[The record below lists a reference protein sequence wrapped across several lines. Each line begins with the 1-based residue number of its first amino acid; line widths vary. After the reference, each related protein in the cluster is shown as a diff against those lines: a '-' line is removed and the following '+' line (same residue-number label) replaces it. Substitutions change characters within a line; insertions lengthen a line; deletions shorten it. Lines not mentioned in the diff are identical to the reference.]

1 VVLLADTACS
11 RQDLGASVGDRKAWS
26 CGFCGHLGLVTLLK
40 TVCGRRMPQIR
51 NQKKG
56 TCQLLSAGVWV
67 PCHTQGQPG
76 SCQTEKQQATSLAGL
91 PTLEAGVSGPLGR
104 MQGAKARKGEKK
116 SGLHTSSG
124 KFTTHTRFAK
134 NRPRLASNARRTSPN
149 GGHARKSLN
158 SFFARRTAGCRVR
171 APSQDRRSCKSYAA
185 ERGLG
190 LQGARSTSTSLFT
203 DAKPYGELEG
213 NTCVTVQ
220 PPGTRTASRRGS
232 GPAWMLRRA
241 CGAVRLCF
249 PLALL
254 GLWANVMT

>member
-1 VVLLADTACS
+1 
-11 RQDLGASVGDRKAWS
+11 
-26 CGFCGHLGLVTLLK
+26 
-40 TVCGRRMPQIR
+40 MPQIR

-134 NRPRLASNARRTSPN
+134 NRPRLASN
-149 GGHARKSLN
+149 
-158 SFFARRTAGCRVR
+158 ARRTAGCRVR

>member
-1 VVLLADTACS
+1 MVLLADTACS

-158 SFFARRTAGCRVR
+158 SFFARRTAGCRVP
-171 APSQDRRSCKSYAA
+171 APSKRPLILQSYAA
-185 ERGLG
+185 GVACDCMG
-190 LQGARSTSTSLFT
+190 
-203 DAKPYGELEG
+203 
-213 NTCVTVQ
+213 
-220 PPGTRTASRRGS
+220 RTARRPVCSPTPSPMANCWRATPALPCSHQARGQLPGVGAAQHGCFVVLVALSACASHWPFSGS
-232 GPAWMLRRA
+232 GP
-241 CGAVRLCF
+241 
-249 PLALL
+249 
-254 GLWANVMT
+254 T